1 MVHHYTLIYSHIG
14 IILNSIYSER
24 KSDSVP
30 EVYERV
36 VDNPVEVLVNDTL
49 LEQIKNSNGTFR
61 ISQVSLSNLLNF
73 SEIRLLR
80 NVD

>member
-1 MVHHYTLIYSHIG
+1 MG
-14 IILNSIYSER
+14 KDILVI
-24 KSDSVP
+24 
-30 EVYERV
+30 
-36 VDNPVEVLVNDTL
+36 DNPKKIGRPNFEFTPKV